1 MKTLLILRWP
11 VSLATLLGFA
21 LLGCNRSHD
30 HSHGDGDDHHHEDKT
45 AQITVWSE
53 RYEIFA
59 EHRLV
64 TAGTATKFVTHVSDL
79 QTLEPRRE
87 GLIKFRLALGQ
98 DAPIENVEN
107 TPTRT
112 GIYEAMLT
120 FPKAGD
126 WNVTVLIPTEG
137 GDSTVTLPPVK
148 VYASK
153 HDAQH
158 AEAPDAPEGISFLKE
173 QQWKILAKAEP
184 VTKRR
189 LVERVR
195 VPAMVAARPGSQAA
209 VTAPLAGRLFA
220 APGKALPMVGD
231 TVQAGQT
238 LALVQP
244 MASELALKLAE
255 AEAEA
260 VRAKLGVEQAE
271 QTFKRTQKLAQAEAK
286 SARELQEAEFALKS
300 AQARLDAARAVQS
313 AFQQARASTG
323 EGNASV
329 PAIELKAPI
338 AGMVV
343 AQTGAALGE
352 WVTPDKP
359 LFTLLDA
366 GMVFVEARVP
376 ESVVG
381 RLSGAKGATAELPGE
396 RGAFLPLTGEGRG
409 RLVFLSPQVNTAT
422 RTVAL
427 VYEANNRDGRFRV
440 GQQLMLHVE
449 SAHAEDAVAI
459 PDAAI
464 VEEGGQ
470 PVAFVQVSGE
480 AFEKREL
487 TLGIRDGNFVQVLRG
502 VSEGERVVTKGAM
515 AIRLAAASNVI
526 PAHGHAP

>member
-11 VSLATLLGFA
+11 VSLAALLGFA

-53 RYEIFA
+53 RHEIFA

-64 TAGTATKFVTHVSDL
+64 AAGTATKFVTHVSDL

-98 DAPIENVEN
+98 DAPIEKVEN

-137 GDSTVTLPPVK
+137 GESTVTLPPVK

-189 LVERVR
+189 LVERMR
-195 VPAMVAARPGSQAA
+195 V
-209 VTAPLAGRLFA
+209 
-220 APGKALPMVGD
+220 PGKALPMVGD

-359 LFTLLDA
+359 LFTVLDT

-526 PAHGHAP
+526 PAHGHAH